1 MTIQMKATGYYF
13 PAMLYKM
20 VLTFEPLDESLKC
33 DHSLAG
39 TVLSYGAAYAVQT
52 FQTNVGSV

>member
-1 MTIQMKATGYYF
+1 MKATGYYF

-20 VLTFEPLDESLKC
+20 VLTSESLDEILKC
-33 DHSLAG
+33 DHSIAG
-39 TVLSYGAAYAVQT
+39 TVLSYGAVSAVQT